1 MQVQVKTLEGETKI
15 YTLEQGTSVLD
26 LKSQISQDMGFE
38 IDMMTLV
45 NNGFIAPNTELV
57 TDDVTYYLSL
67 KLLGGKKK
75 KKKKSYTTKKKTKH
89 RHVHTKLGALAFY
102 KLENNGKVSLQQ
114 KGCPKCGPGIFMAKH
129 YDRHYCGKCHLTLKI
144 DAETAKKNLEELKK
158 KQDAKKSGA
167 AATDAGAGGAG
178 KKDAKKGKK
187 GKK

>member
-1 MQVQVKTLEGETKI
+1 
-15 YTLEQGTSVLD
+15 
-26 LKSQISQDMGFE
+26 MGFE

-89 RHVHTKLGALAFY
+89 RHVATKLGALNFY
-102 KLENNGKVSLQQ
+102 KVDGAGKVTYSQ
-114 KGCPKCGPGIFMAKH
+114 KTCPKCGPGIFMAKH

-144 DAETAKKNLEELKK
+144 DPETAKKNLEELKK
-158 KQDAKKSGA
+158 RQDAKKSGA
-167 AATDAGAGGAG
+167 AVTEVAAAGG